1 MAVKARAEITLSSIR
16 DVQSVTRYYLLQS
29 STSAVPSKPT
39 TNPPGGNWVTAEPT
53 YTSGSTNSL
62 YFTDCTVFS
71 DGTFVYSDVSLS
83 SSYEAAKVAYNKAAG
98 AADVANSANE
108 KIDNLQIGGRNL
120 WKNTGTPSILTARNT
135 GRAEDNFNFA
145 RIPYVNSINLK
156 QRDAYTIS
164 GFVSFTSV
172 DESQYPIPT
181 RMTVYLSY
189 NPSNYPVG
197 SFPINTDGSFSYTFT
212 IQTNTEGAHQSLLY
226 AGIAGST
233 RGIGAT
239 FSKLKLERGTLAT
252 DWTPAPEDIEA
263 DISAANA
270 LAQSAKN
277 TADGK
282 ITTFYAASTA
292 TPTAMTTGDLWIKTD
307 DGNSLWRWNGTAW
320 VSVDNADIQ
329 SALTAAGTAQATA
342 DSKVITFAQAS
353 TPTATDIGDIWID
366 TDDSNRM
373 YRWNGTAWVDV
384 HDPKIAE
391 ANEKIDNLQIGGRNL
406 LLNSEHFIP
415 DSGIFS
421 GSNANLYTNATFD
434 GEGLYYASGSKY
446 VKVTFPNLTIG
457 EQYAF
462 SCEVARQSGGAS
474 APVYITINGEEAV
487 EVGTAT
493 ELVWTKFNVI
503 FTATSSTTY
512 AKVQVYTAVSSGNAG
527 WVAHFRHFKLERGN
541 RATDWTPAPED
552 VIEAGISAANEAVDG
567 LQIGGR
573 NLIINTLYPNVS
585 LAVNRPKLLGQ
596 IGTTTGRGTV
606 SAAEHGLRFT
616 NTAVNWQYIYFGLS
630 SNNAAVDMLG
640 LEPGETYTLSADLSW
655 KLYSAEGQIA
665 TTYYIG
671 AFLAYSTVES
681 GSFTMLNMP
690 NQIPIAQADKGTE
703 MSGRLVYTFTVPTT
717 AKRLYLGIRGDITTT
732 KYYAVGDYI
741 EARNL
746 KLEKGTKVTDWTPA
760 PEDLENAITTSQE
773 TADGKNTVYYQNS
786 APTNQ
791 TFKVN
796 DIWFD
801 TDDENKMYHW
811 NGSAWTAAPFGNAAF
826 SNIDAGKVTTGTM
839 SASRIK
845 GDILTL
851 GGANNVDGMLKV
863 YDANGTLVGSFTREG
878 LMAIAGTIGGWT
890 IGATQLYN
898 TYLEDNAIQ
907 HSAAFS
913 PTDELQFSVSDN
925 GTGTTM
931 LDVHDRTAIYGSN
944 GINFAVRTLDDEWY
958 QSYVAP
964 RGDDYGV
971 RIGPALDVYGPLS
984 SSSMKSSSLE
994 LQTNMGSYIRQP
1006 AMIMSGV
1013 ATISTG
1019 TSEKNLTL
1027 CTVPTEYQSG
1037 YRIVPF
1043 VSRRYGSA
1051 SGTPSDAGDFYYAYY
1066 NSVTHNVHI
1075 KLANKLPSGTIFQ
1088 FDYMIYA
1095 VPES

>member
-62 YFTDCTVFS
+62 YFVDLTVFS
-71 DGTFVYSDVSLS
+71 DGTFAYSDVSLS
-83 SSYEAAKVAYNKAAG
+83 SSYEAAKVAYNKAAS
-98 AADVANSANE
+98 AEDVANSASD
-108 KIDNLQIGGRNL
+108 KVDNLEVGGRNL
-120 WKNTGTPSILTARNT
+120 VRRTDYSIYGNSNNYTNANQAIFSSDRITIPFGKEVWQNQFTRNKLKTPIPKGTKIIMSVYVYEQTVPDGNHRLYVSGLKSNGSVNWNHHFKA
-135 GRAEDNFNFA
+135 
-145 RIPYVNSINLK
+145 IPYDFVGKFTWEHTTPEDFYGFILDFDT
-156 QRDAYTIS
+156 RS
-164 GFVSFTSV
+164 GTSGQMV
-172 DESQYPIPT
+172 
-181 RMTVYLSY
+181 LG
-189 NPSNYPVG
+189 PVKAE
-197 SFPINTDGSFSYTFT
+197 I
-212 IQTNTEGAHQSLLY
+212 
-226 AGIAGST
+226 
-233 RGIGAT
+233 
-239 FSKLKLERGTLAT
+239 GTLAT

-292 TPTAMTTGDLWIKTD
+292 TPTATTVGDLWIKTD
-307 DGNSLWRWNGTAW
+307 DGNSLWRWNGSAW

-342 DSKVITFAQAS
+342 DSKIITFAQTS
-353 TPTATDIGDIWID
+353 EPTATDIGDIWID

-406 LLNSEHFIP
+406 LLNSEHFLP
-415 DSGIFS
+415 GSGIFT
-421 GSNANLYTNATFD
+421 GSDVILYSKATFD
-434 GEGLYYASGSKY
+434 GEGLYCASGSKY

-462 SCEVARQSGGAS
+462 SCEVARQSGGSSVPA
-474 APVYITINGEEAV
+474 YITINGEEAV
-487 EVGTAT
+487 EVGTAKA
-493 ELVWTKFNVI
+493 LVWTKFNVI

-512 AKVQVYTAVSSGNAG
+512 AKVQVYTAASNGNAG

-552 VIEAGISAANEAVDG
+552 LDE
-567 LQIGGR
+567 
-573 NLIINTLYPNVS
+573 
-585 LAVNRPKLLGQ
+585 
-596 IGTTTGRGTV
+596 
-606 SAAEHGLRFT
+606 
-616 NTAVNWQYIYFGLS
+616 
-630 SNNAAVDMLG
+630 
-640 LEPGETYTLSADLSW
+640 
-655 KLYSAEGQIA
+655 
-665 TTYYIG
+665 
-671 AFLAYSTVES
+671 
-681 GSFTMLNMP
+681 
-690 NQIPIAQADKGTE
+690 
-703 MSGRLVYTFTVPTT
+703 
-717 AKRLYLGIRGDITTT
+717 
-732 KYYAVGDYI
+732 
-741 EARNL
+741 
-746 KLEKGTKVTDWTPA
+746 
-760 PEDLENAITTSQE
+760 AITAAQE
-773 TADGKNTVYYQNS
+773 TANGKNTVYYQTS
-786 APTNQ
+786 TPTGG
-791 TFKVN
+791 TYKTN

-801 TDDENKMYHW
+801 TNDGNKMYMW
-811 NGSAWTAAPFGNAAF
+811 NGSTWVAEQFGNAAI
-826 SNIDAGKVTTGTM
+826 SDLSITNAKIANGTIQNAKIANLDAGKITAGTM

-845 GDILTL
+845 GDTLTL
-851 GGANNVDGMLKV
+851 GGANNVDGMMAV
-863 YDANGTLVGSFTREG
+863 YDANGNLVGSFTREG

-898 TYLEDNAIQ
+898 TYLEDDAIQ

-994 LQTNMGSYIRQP
+994 LQTNMGSYVRQP
-1006 AMIMSGV
+1006 AMIMSGST
-1013 ATISTG
+1013 TISTG
-1019 TSEKNLTL
+1019 TSSKRATI
-1027 CTVPTEYQSG
+1027 CTIPVEYQTG
-1037 YRIVPF
+1037 WRIIPF
-1043 VSRRYGSA
+1043 VTRTYGN
-1051 SGTPSDAGDFYYAYY
+1051 SGATPADAGDFYYAYY
-1066 NSVTHNVHI
+1066 NNVDHKVCV
-1075 KLANKLPSGTIFQ
+1075 KLANVLASGTAYT

-1095 VPES
+1095 VPTT